1 MTDPAVQSGSRDF
14 NRPDGVAL
22 KEHLET
28 RLEALQ
34 KHTDTQLRSMD
45 RATCLALQTMDKRLE
60 GMNEFREALK
70 DTTARL
76 ATRDELRM
84 QATRNREIVERLDAD
99 INELKHY
106 RATMEGKASQ
116 SSVNAATMLS
126 VIGLILALISL
137 ALKLI

>member
-1 MTDPAVQSGSRDF
+1 MPDSTQNGSRGF

-28 RLEALQ
+28 RLDALQ
-34 KHTDTQLRSMD
+34 KHIEAQLHSVD
-45 RATCLALQTMDKRLE
+45 RATVLALQTMDKRLE

-76 ATRDELRM
+76 ATREELAL
-84 QATRNREIVERLDAD
+84 QVGRLKSD
-99 INELKHY
+99 IDELKHY

-116 SSVNAATMLS
+116 SSVNAATVLS
-126 VIGLILALISL
+126 VVGLIVALISL
-137 ALKLI
+137 ALKLL

>member
-1 MTDPAVQSGSRDF
+1 MTDPAAQGTSRGF

-28 RLEALQ
+28 RLESLQ
-34 KHTDTQLRSMD
+34 KHIEAQLHSID

-76 ATRDELRM
+76 ATREELAM

-99 INELKHY
+99 INELKQY
-106 RATMEGKASQ
+106 RASMEGKASQ
-116 SSVNAATMLS
+116 TSVNAATALS
-126 VIGLILALISL
+126 VAGLILALISL